1 MGACYNPTTHP
12 NTEKHV
18 TIDLDK
24 LASLCKRRGFIFQS
38 SEIYGGLAS
47 TWDYGPLGAE
57 LKRNVKDS
65 WWRSMVLERD
75 DMVGLDSA
83 IIMHPEVWKASGHV
97 ESFTDPLVECVVCHR
112 RWREDQLPSVVPA
125 EAGTHSPAPDPPVVP
140 AEAGTHSPGASPTV
154 VPAEA
159 GTHSPGAGPSLVPA
173 EAGTHSPGTSPTVVP
188 AEAGTHSPTPDPV
201 CPECEGKLTPPRMFN
216 LMFETHMGPVRSDEN
231 TVHLRPET
239 AQGIFVNFANVVTA
253 TRRRPPFGIA
263 QIGKAF
269 RNEITTGN
277 FIYRTREFEMM
288 EIEFFVPPGEDEEW
302 HERWIEES
310 VRWYASLGVDE
321 SRLRIR
327 PHDPDELSHY
337 SKATSDIE
345 YRFPWGW
352 GEIQG
357 TANRTDYD
365 LRAHAAASGES
376 LSYFDD
382 ALGDHVV
389 PYVIEPSFGVDR
401 AMMTFLVEA
410 YVEEEAVSA
419 KGKPEKRVVLKLHPA
434 LAPVKV
440 AVLPLS
446 RNERLTPTAREV
458 YDIVRRS
465 GAAGGLVQFDDAQSI
480 GRRYRRQDEI
490 GTPLCVTVD
499 FDTLDDQAVTIRD
512 RDTMQ
517 QQRVAVSG
525 LVEQLRGRFAG

>member
-1 MGACYNPTTHP
+1 M
-12 NTEKHV
+12 

-24 LASLCKRRGFIFQS
+24 LVSLCKRRGFIFQN

-47 TWDYGPLGAE
+47 TWDYGPLGTE

-83 IIMHPEVWKASGHV
+83 IIMHPEVWRASGHV

-112 RWREDQLPSVVPA
+112 RWREDQLEA
-125 EAGTHSPAPDPPVVP
+125 E
-140 AEAGTHSPGASPTV
+140 PGAD
-154 VPAEA
+154 
-159 GTHSPGAGPSLVPA
+159 L
-173 EAGTHSPGTSPTVVP
+173 
-188 AEAGTHSPTPDPV
+188 V
-201 CPECEGKLTPPRMFN
+201 CPECAGKLTPPRMFN

-288 EIEFFVPPGEDEEW
+288 EIEFFVQPGEDEEW
-302 HERWIEES
+302 HERWIDES
-310 VRWYASLGVDE
+310 LRWYASLGVDE
-321 SRLRIR
+321 SRLRVR

-337 SKATSDIE
+337 SKATSDVE

-357 TANRTDYD
+357 
-365 LRAHAAASGES
+365 HGQP
-376 LSYFDD
+376 
-382 ALGDHVV
+382 H
-389 PYVIEPSFGVDR
+389 
-401 AMMTFLVEA
+401 
-410 YVEEEAVSA
+410 
-419 KGKPEKRVVLKLHPA
+419 
-434 LAPVKV
+434 
-440 AVLPLS
+440 
-446 RNERLTPTAREV
+446 RL
-458 YDIVRRS
+458 
-465 GAAGGLVQFDDAQSI
+465 
-480 GRRYRRQDEI
+480 
-490 GTPLCVTVD
+490 
-499 FDTLDDQAVTIRD
+499 
-512 RDTMQ
+512 
-517 QQRVAVSG
+517 
-525 LVEQLRGRFAG
+525 

>member
-1 MGACYNPTTHP
+1 M
-12 NTEKHV
+12 

-112 RWREDQLPSVVPA
+112 RWREDQLP
-125 EAGTHSPAPDPPVVP
+125 PVVP
-140 AEAGTHSPGASPTV
+140 AEAGTQSPGASPTV

-159 GTHSPGAGPSLVPA
+159 GTQSPGA
-173 EAGTHSPGTSPTVVP
+173 SPTVVP
-188 AEAGTHSPTPDPV
+188 AEAGTQSPTPDPV

-302 HERWIEES
+302 HERWIDES

-321 SRLRIR
+321 SRLRVR

-376 LSYFDD
+376 LSYFDE

-410 YVEEEAVSA
+410 YAEEEAVSA

-517 QQRVAVSG
+517 QQRVPVDR
-525 LVEQLRGRFAG
+525 LVEELRDWFAG